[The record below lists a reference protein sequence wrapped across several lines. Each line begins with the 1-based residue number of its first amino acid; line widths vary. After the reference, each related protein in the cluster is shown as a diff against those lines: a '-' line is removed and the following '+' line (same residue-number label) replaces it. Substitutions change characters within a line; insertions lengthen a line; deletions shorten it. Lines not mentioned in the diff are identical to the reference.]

1 MGTLPLYLFV
11 SQLELLLQV
20 LQKALNM
27 LYHGLLPPDSNEH
40 QSKDGVIVVL
50 KRVVAMAEIAFQ
62 QLALEDLSNDN
73 GEDL

>member
-1 MGTLPLYLFV
+1 
-11 SQLELLLQV
+11 
-20 LQKALNM
+20 M

-50 KRVVAMAEIAFQ
+50 KRVVAMVEIAFQ